1 MAKKYP
7 MTYEEFK
14 EKVMELLFEGMNPV
28 EKKETEEQLTE
39 LLEFDPD
46 FIKNLYSSTCGA
58 YDRDEENPDT
68 YFEDALLLSRPV
80 QTILLS
86 L

>member
-1 MAKKYP
+1 MVKKYP

-14 EKVMELLFEGMNPV
+14 EKVMELLFKGMDPV
-28 EKKETEEQLTE
+28 ERKETEKELKD
-39 LLEFDPD
+39 LLEGEPD
-46 FIKNLYSSTCGA
+46 MFKHLYSSTCGA
-58 YDRDEENPDT
+58 YDRDKEYPEA

>member
-7 MTYEEFK
+7 MSYEEF
-14 EKVMELLFEGMNPV
+14 ERRVMELLFEGMSSL
-28 EKKETEEQLTE
+28 EKKETEEE
-39 LLEFDPD
+39 LKELIDEEPD
-46 FIKNLYSSTCGA
+46 MFRHLYSSTCGA
-58 YDRDEENPDT
+58 YDRDNEYPEA

-80 QTILLS
+80 QTILMS

>member
-1 MAKKYP
+1 MVKKYP

-14 EKVMELLFEGMNPV
+14 EKVMELLFEGMDPV
-28 EKKETEEQLTE
+28 EKKETEKELKD
-39 LLEFDPD
+39 LLEGEPD
-46 FIKNLYSSTCGA
+46 MFKHLYSSTCGA
-58 YDRDEENPDT
+58 YDRDEENPGA

>member
-7 MTYEEFK
+7 MTYDEF
-14 EKVMELLFEGMNPV
+14 ERRVMELLFEGMDSL
-28 EKKETEEQLTE
+28 EKKETEDELKE
-39 LLEFDPD
+39 LLEFDSD

-58 YDRDEENPDT
+58 YDRDDEYPEA
-68 YFEDALLLSRPV
+68 YFEDFLLKSRV
-80 QTILLS
+80 VSTILMS

>member
-1 MAKKYP
+1 MVKKYP

-14 EKVMELLFEGMNPV
+14 EKVMELLFEGMDPV
-28 EKKETEEQLTE
+28 EKKETEKELKD
-39 LLEFDPD
+39 LLEGEPD
-46 FIKNLYSSTCGA
+46 MIKHLYSSTCGA
-58 YDRDEENPDT
+58 YDRDEENPGA